1 LVARNVFA
9 SVNVL
14 LMSFMDS
21 HLGMV
26 RRIIVT
32 LATSNPGSRV
42 HDNVVVIT
50 LNYHLL
56 SAAVSLVVTVSMTMA
71 VVVTVTRVG

>member
-1 LVARNVFA
+1 
-9 SVNVL
+9 
-14 LMSFMDS
+14 
-21 HLGMV
+21 MV